1 MERTDTDSKK
11 RIQAAKAWLS
21 KAEQAYAEDSSAKG
35 QLQVMLA
42 KAELRRLEESAAP
55 SIWRRNRKALVA
67 LGCVVIIGVAY
78 AIGPLGHHPAPT
90 APKHIDTTATT
101 EATTPAA
108 VQSAAPATVSTS
120 PKGDTATAPPTS
132 EVTASQDAT
141 ATATTAPS
149 APAVEATH
157 SADTT
162 VQKSAVSETSVMSDS
177 QIRAAVRDGG
187 RSLRGQ

>member
-55 SIWRRNRKALVA
+55 SLWRRNRKALVA

-78 AIGPLGHHPAPT
+78 AIGPLGHHSVPV
-90 APKHIDTTATT
+90 APKSTDTTATT
-101 EATTPAA
+101 EPVTPTAVPPATN
-108 VQSAAPATVSTS
+108 ATVSTPS
-120 PKGDTATAPPTS
+120 KSDTATAPPAPKT
-132 EVTASQDAT
+132 TASQDAT
-141 ATATTAPS
+141 ATATAAPS
-149 APAVEATH
+149 APTVEATQ

-162 VQKSAVSETSVMSDS
+162 VQKSAVTETSVMSDS